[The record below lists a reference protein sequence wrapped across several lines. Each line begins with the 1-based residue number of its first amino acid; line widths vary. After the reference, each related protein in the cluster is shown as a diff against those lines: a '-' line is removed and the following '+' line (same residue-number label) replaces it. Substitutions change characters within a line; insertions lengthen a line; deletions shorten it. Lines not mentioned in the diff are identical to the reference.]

1 MLMQKKLYGGCKPN
15 KLSNPAKLGAINSSH
30 LFHCRLWCSLQS
42 MYFNVIAAG
51 GAPTHAGHQ
60 HEVQLRAPDGQHAL
74 QARPHQPRDRLD
86 SLRAGEGNV
95 TQ

>member
-1 MLMQKKLYGGCKPN
+1 
-15 KLSNPAKLGAINSSH
+15 
-30 LFHCRLWCSLQS
+30 

-51 GAPTHAGHQ
+51 GSPTHAGHQ

-74 QARPHQPRDRLD
+74 QAGPHQPRDRLD